1 MHGPITKILL
11 LKPCTLHLEPFLQ
24 SNCESGVIMNDKHYR
39 LGCDIGGTFT
49 DFVLLN
55 DQTGELT
62 INKCLTTPKDPS
74 DAVEQGI
81 RELEVKVPGFVE
93 KMDEVIHGTTLVI
106 NSIIERKGARTGL
119 ITTKGFRDVLELGRE
134 IRYAPYDIFSEYPK
148 PLVPRQ
154 FRLEVDERVRSD
166 GSILKPLDPEEAKQV
181 VRTLA
186 AMGVESIAVCLIN
199 SFENPAHELMIK
211 EIIEKE
217 APHASVSVSY
227 HVLPQIREYERTSTT
242 VTNAYVKPLTG
253 SYLARLSGRLESI
266 GCKGKL
272 FIMLSSGGIT
282 SVDTAARFPVRIIE
296 SGPTAAVIAGQ
307 YYGKM
312 FDLPDMFCF
321 DMGGTTAKS
330 CLIQRGVAGVVPT
343 FEVGRVQRFM
353 KGSGLT
359 IQVPVVDLMEIG
371 AGGGSIARVSKLG
384 TLQVG
389 PESSAADPG
398 PTCYARGGQDPCV
411 TDADLLLGYLD
422 ENYFLGGEMKLD
434 KEAAKRTVMEKI
446 SKPLGVS
453 FIQAIWGI
461 HDLINETMAAAAKTH
476 IAEKGGNPKI
486 VTVAAFGGA
495 GPVHAYGLAK
505 KLGAPRLIV
514 PPNAGV
520 GSALGFF
527 TAPRAFDLVRSHK
540 VSLAD
545 ANFAEIERLF
555 QELEAQGDKT
565 LKKAGK
571 EEAVRFERSLDM
583 RFVGQGSETNVPVAE
598 RDFMRMKKEEI
609 RKKFDLIYEKLY
621 GRTYPDSAV
630 EFINFKV
637 RASLPER
644 FFKFTKLARKGQS
657 LKAAIKGQRP
667 AYSGFTKDF
676 IPYTVYDRY
685 KLFPDAKFK
694 GPAIIE
700 EKESTVIVGEDATV
714 SVDHYGFLWVDLK
727 AGERRKAK
735 GARDKMLGER
745 TKLKAMKPKAK
756 VPKPKVREP
765 KLKAK
770 VTKPKLKV
778 KSSRLKA
785 PSTKGKAKRAIR
797 KSK

>member
-1 MHGPITKILL
+1 M
-11 LKPCTLHLEPFLQ
+11 
-24 SNCESGVIMNDKHYR
+24 SDKFYR

-55 DQTGELT
+55 DRTGEIK
-62 INKCLTTPKDPS
+62 INKCLTTPSDPS

-81 RELEVKVPGFVE
+81 REMEEKLFPFVGGL
-93 KMDEVIHGTTLVI
+93 DEVIHGTTLVI
-106 NSIIERKGARTGL
+106 NSIIERKGAKTGL

-134 IRYAPYDIFSEYPK
+134 IRYAPYDIFAEFPV
-148 PLVPRQ
+148 PLVPRR

-166 GSILKPLDPEEAKQV
+166 GTILRPLDPEEAREV
-181 VRTLA
+181 VKRLIKT
-186 AMGVESIAVCLIN
+186 GVESIAVCLLN
-199 SFENPAHELMIK
+199 SFENPSHELTIK
-211 EIIEKE
+211 DIILEE
-217 APHASVSVSY
+217 APDISVSISY
-227 HVLPQIREYERTSTT
+227 EVLPQIKEYERTSTT

-253 SYLARLSGRLESI
+253 NYLSKLSKKLEDI
-266 GCKGKL
+266 GSKGKL

-282 SVDTAARFPVRIIE
+282 SVETAAEFPVRIIE
-296 SGPTAAVIAGQ
+296 SGPTAAVISGQ
-307 YYGKM
+307 YYGRL
-312 FDLPDMFCF
+312 FDIPEMFCF

-330 CLIQRGVAGVVPT
+330 CLIQGGVAGVVPT

-371 AGGGSIARVSKLG
+371 AGGGSIAKVSKMG

-389 PESSAADPG
+389 PESSGADPG
-398 PTCYARGGQDPCV
+398 PICYARGGTGPGV

-422 ENYFLGGEMKLD
+422 ENYFLGGEMRLD
-434 KEAAKRTVMEKI
+434 KEAARRGIEEKI
-446 SKPLGVS
+446 AKPLDVP
-453 FIQAIWGI
+453 FIQAVWGI

-476 IAEKGGNPKI
+476 IAEKGGNPKV

-540 VSLAD
+540 VSLD
-545 ANFAEIERLF
+545 LANFEEIEEIFKGMEVEGVRT
-555 QELEAQGDKT
+555 LEKSGRAEGIK
-565 LKKAGK
+565 
-571 EEAVRFERSLDM
+571 FERSVDV
-583 RFVGQGSETNVPVAE
+583 RFVGQGSETNIPIPESDFTSVK
-598 RDFMRMKKEEI
+598 RDEVRNRFDEI
-609 RKKFDLIYEKLY
+609 YKKLY
-621 GRTYPDSAV
+621 GRTYPDSPV

-644 FFKFTKLARKGQS
+644 LLELPKMDKKAGSLEHALKGS
-657 LKAAIKGQRP
+657 RP
-667 AYSGFTKDF
+667 AYSGIAGDF

-685 KLFPDAKFK
+685 KFFPGAGFQ

-700 EKESTVIVGEDATV
+700 ERESTVIVGEDASV
-714 SVDHYGFLWVDLK
+714 SVDEYGFLWI
-727 AGERRKAK
+727 EF
-735 GARDKMLGER
+735 
-745 TKLKAMKPKAK
+745 
-756 VPKPKVREP
+756 
-765 KLKAK
+765 
-770 VTKPKLKV
+770 
-778 KSSRLKA
+778 
-785 PSTKGKAKRAIR
+785 
-797 KSK
+797 

>member
-1 MHGPITKILL
+1 MAARY
-11 LKPCTLHLEPFLQ
+11 
-24 SNCESGVIMNDKHYR
+24 YR

-55 DQTGELT
+55 DRTGALA
-62 INKCLTTPKDPS
+62 INKCLTTPRNPS

-81 RELEVKVPGFVE
+81 RELEQHVPGFV
-93 KMDEVIHGTTLVI
+93 KRLDEVIHGTTLVI
-106 NSIIERKGARTGL
+106 NSIIERKGAKTGL
-119 ITTKGFRDVLELGRE
+119 VTTRGFRDVLELGRE
-134 IRYAPYDIFSEYPK
+134 IRYAPYDIFAEYPE
-148 PLVPRQ
+148 PLVPRR
-154 FRLEVDERVRSD
+154 FRLEVDERIRSD
-166 GSILKPLDPEEAKQV
+166 GTILKPLDKNQAREV
-181 VRTLA
+181 VRRLVA
-186 AMGVESIAVCLIN
+186 QGVESIAVCLIN
-199 SFENPAHELMIK
+199 SFENPVHELMLK
-211 EIIEKE
+211 DIIQHE
-217 APHASVSVSY
+217 APGISVSISY
-227 HVLPQIREYERTSTT
+227 QVLPQIREYERTSTT

-253 SYLARLSGRLESI
+253 KYLSELSGRLDSM
-266 GCKGKL
+266 GCRGKL

-282 SVDTAARFPVRIIE
+282 SVDTAAQFPVRIIE

-307 YYGKM
+307 YYGKL
-312 FDLPDMFCF
+312 FNLPDMFCF

-330 CLIQRGVAGVVPT
+330 CLIQKGVAGVVPT

-371 AGGGSIARVSKLG
+371 AGGGSIAKVSRMG

-389 PESSAADPG
+389 PESSGADPG
-398 PTCYARGGQDPCV
+398 PICYGRGGQDPCV

-434 KEAAKRTVMEKI
+434 KERARQGVEQKI
-446 SKPLGVS
+446 ANPLGVS
-453 FIQAIWGI
+453 LVQAIWGI
-461 HDLINETMAAAAKTH
+461 HDLINETMAGAAKTH

-545 ANFAEIERLF
+545 ADFREIEEIFR
-555 QELEAQGDKT
+555 ELEQEGANT
-565 LKKAGK
+565 LKKTGK
-571 EEAVRFERSLDM
+571 KEAVHFERSLDM
-583 RFVGQGSETNVPVAE
+583 RFVGQGSETKVPLE
-598 RDFMRMKKEEI
+598 RKDFTKLKREEI
-609 RKKFDLIYEKLY
+609 REQFDQIYEKLY
-621 GRTYPDSAV
+621 GRTYPESAV

-644 FFKFTKLARKGQS
+644 LFRFARLEKKGGS
-657 LKAAIKGQRP
+657 LKAAVKGRRP
-667 AYSGFTKDF
+667 AYSGIAKDF
-676 IPYTVYDRY
+676 IPFTVYDRY
-685 KLFPDAKFK
+685 KLFPKAKFA

-700 EKESTVIVGEDATV
+700 ERESTVIVGEDGSVTV
-714 SVDHYGFLWVDLK
+714 DEYGFLWVDLANTQVTAPK
-727 AGERRKAK
+727 NGKTGRGRQAGR
-735 GARDKMLGER
+735 GAG
-745 TKLKAMKPKAK
+745 
-756 VPKPKVREP
+756 
-765 KLKAK
+765 
-770 VTKPKLKV
+770 
-778 KSSRLKA
+778 
-785 PSTKGKAKRAIR
+785 
-797 KSK
+797 